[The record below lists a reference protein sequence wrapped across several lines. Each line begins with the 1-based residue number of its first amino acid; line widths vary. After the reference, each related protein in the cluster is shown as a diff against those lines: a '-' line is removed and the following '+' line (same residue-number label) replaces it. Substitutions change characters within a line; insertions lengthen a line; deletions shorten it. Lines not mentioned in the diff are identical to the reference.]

1 MNDIFVNNLQLNLN
15 IMSFSDDDHNNIE
28 LAFDHKRALMSSMAR
43 KTFEE
48 KRLKRK
54 NCFES

>member
-1 MNDIFVNNLQLNLN
+1 
-15 IMSFSDDDHNNIE
+15 MSFSDDHNNIE
-28 LAFDHKRALMSSMAR
+28 QIEFDHKKALMSSMGR
-43 KTFEE
+43 KTSEE